1 MKATVKDLD
10 ILKAIQ
16 PQQVA
21 TYLQSK
27 GWHEQRQI
35 AEQASIWTQR
45 TSSGEEFQIVI
56 PLNSEIPG
64 FPVSM
69 NIVMETLE
77 IAEERSQLEILDDL
91 ISCVPNV
98 QVQGIVTD
106 LHNGFLTGQVTL
118 MGCAVGKFCKIYV
131 ELTDSEYTLAVKA
144 YQERSPVACTG
155 DLIKQDNA
163 FILKHLRNFFFLDV
177 AL

>member
-1 MKATVKDLD
+1 L
-10 ILKAIQ
+10 Q
-16 PQQVA
+16 QQVA

-69 NIVMETLE
+69 NIVMKTLE
-77 IAEERSQLEILDDL
+77 IPEERSQL
-91 ISCVPNV
+91 
-98 QVQGIVTD
+98 
-106 LHNGFLTGQVTL
+106 
-118 MGCAVGKFCKIYV
+118 
-131 ELTDSEYTLAVKA
+131 
-144 YQERSPVACTG
+144 
-155 DLIKQDNA
+155 
-163 FILKHLRNFFFLDV
+163 
-177 AL
+177 

>member
-1 MKATVKDLD
+1 MKVTVKDLD

-16 PQQVA
+16 PQQVV
-21 TYLQSK
+21 TYLQNK

-35 AEQASIWTQR
+35 AEQASIWTQK
-45 TSSGEEFQIVI
+45 TDYGEEFQIVL

-69 NIVMETLE
+69 NIMLQTLE
-77 IAEERSQLEILDDL
+77 IAERRSQLEILDEL

-106 LHNGFLTGQVTL
+106 LNNGSLSSQVTL
-118 MGCAVGKFCKIYV
+118 MGCAVGQFCKIYV
-131 ELTDSEYTLAVKA
+131 ELTDAEYSLAVKA
-144 YQERSPVACTG
+144 YEERSPVVCTG

-163 FILKHLRNFFFLDV
+163 FILKNHLNFTFDES
-177 AL
+177 